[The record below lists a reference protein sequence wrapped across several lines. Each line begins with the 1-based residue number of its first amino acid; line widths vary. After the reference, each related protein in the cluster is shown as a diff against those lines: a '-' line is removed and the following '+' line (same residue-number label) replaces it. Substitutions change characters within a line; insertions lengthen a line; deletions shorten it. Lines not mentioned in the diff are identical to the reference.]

1 MFAILLAAG
10 IAGGV
15 PATRPQ
21 PIDAGS
27 WISSGD
33 YPWGAIVERMEGVTA
48 VSLTVDQGGAVSSCT
63 VTATSG
69 SDLLD
74 GTTCALIKMRARF
87 EAARDRLNRPVV
99 ADYAQKVRWQLPK
112 DADKADFLEFVQL
125 LRSDGGVSLEID
137 VDVDGKGTVAACS
150 VRASKG
156 LPGEVTKLC
165 DAVRGKPL
173 PADGDFLRA
182 KRLTLR
188 ASATVSGPVAPAR

>member
-10 IAGGV
+10 IVGGV

-27 WISSGD
+27 WISSAD
-33 YPWGAIVERMEGVTA
+33 YPWGAVVERIEGVTA
-48 VSLTVDQGGAVSSCT
+48 VSLAVDAEGAVVSCT

-74 GTTCALIKMRARF
+74 GTTCALIKMRGRF
-87 EAARDRLNRPVV
+87 EPARDRLNRPVV
-99 ADYAQKVRWQLPK
+99 ADYVQKVRWQLPK
-112 DADKADFLEFVQL
+112 EADRADFFNFVQL
-125 LRSDGGVSLEID
+125 LRNDGGVSLEID
-137 VDVDGKGTVAACS
+137 VDVDGQGTVAACT
-150 VRASKG
+150 VEASKG
-156 LPGEVTKLC
+156 LPGEITKLC

-182 KRLTLR
+182 KRLILR
-188 ASATVSGPVAPAR
+188 ASATITGSPATAK